1 MKSNCECGD
10 GRSDIILIPIDMKEK
25 AFVLELKD
33 IEKDAQKVIKRIKEN
48 RYGDELMEMGFEK
61 IDIYGIVFCS
71 KNCSVLYGGDLC
83 KCSK

>member
-1 MKSNCECGD
+1 
-10 GRSDIILIPIDMKEK
+10 MKEK
-25 AFVLELKD
+25 AFVLELKVSSQFKD
-33 IEKDAQKVIKRIKEN
+33 IEKDAQKAIKRIKED